1 MAITRGSQLL
11 LEREDV
17 RDISKCIFEAAERS
31 DGDAQETIYN
41 CLQASFVRLAG
52 LVA

>member
-17 RDISKCIFEAAERS
+17 RDISKCIFEAMASVFENSWGHPRN
-31 DGDAQETIYN
+31 ETV
-41 CLQASFVRLAG
+41 CHSC
-52 LVA
+52 